1 MKTGFPIARPGMR
14 IGVLG
19 GSFDPAHDGHLS
31 ISRAALARLGLD
43 RVWWMVSPGNPLK
56 PHGPAPLDR
65 RLRAARALVGDPR
78 IIVTD
83 IEARLGLRKT
93 ADTLEALRRLYPG
106 VHLVWLMGSD
116 NLVQFH
122 HWDRWRNIAA
132 HVPFAVMARPGTRLG
147 ARTAPAARALQSA
160 RLPEYRAAELAT
172 HAPPVWTL
180 LNLPMSPLSS
190 TALRQGQR
198 HDD

>member
-19 GSFDPAHDGHLS
+19 GSFDPAHAGHLA
-31 ISRAALARLGLD
+31 ISRAALARLALD
-43 RVWWMVSPGNPLK
+43 RVWWLVSPGNPLK
-56 PHGPAPLDR
+56 THGPAPLEA
-65 RLRAARALVGDPR
+65 RLRAARALIRDPR

-93 ADTLEALRRLYPG
+93 ADTLEALQRLYPG
-106 VHLVWLMGSD
+106 VHFVWLMGSD

-122 HWDRWRNIAA
+122 HWDRWRSIASQ
-132 HVPFAVMARPGTRLG
+132 VPFAVLARPGTRLA
-147 ARTAPAARALQSA
+147 ARTAPAARALQAA
-160 RLPEYRAAELAT
+160 RLPEHRAAELAT
-172 HAPPVWTL
+172 RPPPVWTL

-190 TALRQGQR
+190 TALRKGLR